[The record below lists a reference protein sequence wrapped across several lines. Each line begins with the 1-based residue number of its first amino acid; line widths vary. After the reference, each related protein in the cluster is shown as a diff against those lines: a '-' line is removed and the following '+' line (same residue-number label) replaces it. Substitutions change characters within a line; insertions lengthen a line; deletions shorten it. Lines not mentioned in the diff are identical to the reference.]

1 MTSWT
6 VQTSRERLWGQAHSF
21 SLVLAVSSS
30 PPWPRWCSG
39 SLAVAQCR
47 PLGGQATCLSDAG
60 LFLITK
66 LDHLVHTK
74 LGKSPQAV
82 ETNRNLLIFH
92 KLLVS

>member
-6 VQTSRERLWGQAHSF
+6 VQTSRERLWVKLTLSF
-21 SLVLAVSSS
+21 SFVLAVSSS
-30 PPWPRWCSG
+30 PPWPRWRSG
-39 SLAVAQCR
+39 SLAVARCR

-74 LGKSPQAV
+74 LGKSPQAA
-82 ETNRNLLIFH
+82 ETETYLYSI
-92 KLLVS
+92 SY